1 MYEFC
6 RLDATVLQ
14 SIARWGENDC
24 NPAGAACTLLVGVRH
39 TFLAVSYVLNIIKP
53 AIWCLRSIMI
63 ADRADIGK
71 GKAVTL

>member
-6 RLDATVLQ
+6 RLDATLLQ

-39 TFLAVSYVLNIIKP
+39 TFLAVSYVLNIMLNIIKP
-53 AIWCLRSIMI
+53 AIGVS
-63 ADRADIGK
+63 APS
-71 GKAVTL
+71 